1 MTNEIAASVP
11 RDERVESLTQFL
23 VAAEL
28 DMACMHSSSLPV
40 EDADLIARTVVA
52 WMDGTP

>member
-52 WMDGTP
+52 WMDGRS